1 VARAIAGAEAAGV
14 FPDQCSRSAG
24 LYERARKVLAGGNSR
39 YSVYTAPYQVYA
51 VRGSGCRVV
60 DADGV
65 ERLDFQNNMSVLLH
79 GHAHPVILERV
90 RTQLER
96 GTCFGLPTEAEIE
109 LAEHLCAR
117 VTSLETVRFVNS
129 GTEAVMTAIKAARA
143 YTGRSKIAKVEG
155 AYHGSYDY
163 AEVSLDPTPEAWG
176 PPDSPRPVAYAKG
189 TPAGVLDDV
198 VVIPFNDSA
207 RAVAILE
214 RHRDALAGV
223 VIDPMPAR
231 FGLIPATREFLSAMR
246 DFTRRASSAL
256 IFDEVI
262 SFRLDYRGAE
272 AAFGCEPDLTAL
284 GKTVGGGFP
293 VGVVGGRRDLM
304 DVFDLSEGRR
314 APVLQ
319 GGTFN
324 ANPVAMIA
332 GLAALELFTPEAV
345 ARINGLGDRL
355 RERCAE
361 AIRVAGAS
369 SQVTGRGSLFRLHV
383 TDRAMTDYRTAY
395 PTPAE
400 RRSAEWLWRYL
411 LNHGILLSKV
421 GFGALSTVMTE
432 IEIDR
437 FAEVFRAA
445 LQALRREGPIGD

>member
-1 VARAIAGAEAAGV
+1 M
-14 FPDQCSRSAG
+14 FPDPSSRSAA

-60 DADGV
+60 DADRG

-90 RTQLER
+90 RAQLDR
-96 GTCFGLPTEAEIE
+96 GVCFGMPTEPEVA

-117 VTSLETVRFVNS
+117 VPSLETVRFVNS

-143 YTGRSKIAKVEG
+143 YTGRPKIAKAEG

-163 AEVSLDPTPEAWG
+163 VEASLDPTPESWG
-176 PPDSPRPVAYAKG
+176 PLDAPRPVAYAKG
-189 TPAGVLDDV
+189 TPSGVLDDV
-198 VVIPFNDSA
+198 VVIPFNDPA

-214 RHRDALAGV
+214 RHRDELAGV
-223 VIDPMPAR
+223 VIDPLPAR
-231 FGLIPATREFLSAMR
+231 FGLIPASGEFLRAVR
-246 DFTRRASSAL
+246 DFTRRAGSTL

-262 SFRLDYRGAE
+262 SFRLDYRGAQ

-284 GKTVGGGFP
+284 GKTIGGGFA
-293 VGVVGGRRDLM
+293 VGVVGGHRDLM
-304 DVFDLSEGRR
+304 DVFDLSDGRR

-324 ANPVAMIA
+324 ANPVTMVA
-332 GLAALELFTPEAV
+332 GLAALELFTPDAV
-345 ARINGLGDRL
+345 ARVNALGDRL
-355 RERCAE
+355 RQHCAE
-361 AIRVAGAS
+361 AIRVAGMP
-369 SQVTGRGSLFRLHV
+369 SQVTGRGSLFRLHA
-383 TDRAMTDYRTAY
+383 TDRVMTDYRTAY
-395 PTPAE
+395 GTPAE
-400 RRSAEWLWRYL
+400 RRAAESLWRYL

-432 IEIDR
+432 VEVDR
-437 FAEVFRAA
+437 FADIFLGA
-445 LQALRREGPIGD
+445 LQALQREGPAGD